1 MSSWVLPAFLGLGL
15 AAACGFRTFLP
26 LLVLSAAA
34 HFGVL
39 GLNLNESFAWIGST
53 GALLA
58 LAVAATAEILADLV
72 PFIDNVLSL
81 IGNVSGPIAGAIA
94 AGAVFEA
101 ADPAT
106 AAIAGI
112 IVGAPTALTFSA
124 NRTGVRAATTATT
137 GGIANPVVS
146 VVEDVL
152 AFVLVALA
160 ITLPLLVPIALGM
173 LLSIAWRA
181 VRRFRRRRAI
191 PAPSGSGGK
200 EVGTATSA

>member
-1 MSSWVLPAFLGLGL
+1 MSSWVLPTFLGLGL
-15 AAACGFRTFLP
+15 AAACGFRAFLP
-26 LLVLSAAA
+26 LLVLSAAT

-39 GLNLNESFAWIGST
+39 GLDLNESFAWIGST
-53 GALLA
+53 GALLV
-58 LAVAATAEILADLV
+58 LSVAAAAEILGDLI
-72 PFIDNVLSL
+72 PFVDNALSL

-94 AGAVFEA
+94 AGSVFEA

-112 IVGAPTALTFSA
+112 IVGAPTALTFSTTQ
-124 NRTGVRAATTATT
+124 TGVRAASTATT

-160 ITLPLLVPIALGM
+160 IVLPLLVPIVLGV
-173 LLSIAWRA
+173 LLFIAWRA
-181 VRRFRRRRAI
+181 VRRFRRRKSTAARPNTLPTAR
-191 PAPSGSGGK
+191 SG
-200 EVGTATSA
+200 

>member
-1 MSSWVLPAFLGLGL
+1 MSSWALPAFLGLGL
-15 AAACGFRTFLP
+15 AAACGFRAFLP
-26 LLVLSAAA
+26 LLVLSAAV
-34 HFGVL
+34 HFDGL

-53 GALLA
+53 GTLFALS
-58 LAVAATAEILADLV
+58 VAATAEILGDLV
-72 PFIDNVLSL
+72 PFVDNVLSL

-94 AGAVFEA
+94 AGSVFEA

-124 NRTGVRAATTATT
+124 TRTGVRAAGTATT

-152 AFVLVALA
+152 AVVLIVLA
-160 ITLPLLVPIALGM
+160 IALPLLVPLVLGAL
-173 LLSIAWRA
+173 LFIAWRA
-181 VRRFRRRRAI
+181 VRGFRRRRTAAR
-191 PAPSGSGGK
+191 PALTLSSR
-200 EVGTATSA
+200 SR